1 MVTAAALL
9 RMSMQDLGV
18 LGAGESG
25 SGEHLS
31 DGLRR
36 LQMMLG
42 GWGLDALTAA
52 RTQGETFP
60 TIPGKSHYSI
70 GPGLDLDTPR
80 PVGQQSVVAAGLVLN
95 AGQPNAVEIPRGMM
109 TYDQYIGIQIK
120 TLRSPLFTHVIYVP
134 GSTSGA
140 LSPAWPAPPTAAF
153 GGSVIILW
161 PVPTEAN
168 PLVLYIERM
177 VPMFENLTTAYPV
190 PDGLAAAIQYN
201 LTVALAPMFQV
212 EPPPEVVRQ
221 ARLSYAA
228 MKRTNY
234 AFTDI
239 AIDPM
244 FTMQNTGGGYDIQ
257 TGSTRRG

>member
-25 SGEHLS
+25 AGEHLS

-52 RTQGETFP
+52 RTQGEYFP
-60 TIPGKSHYSI
+60 TIPGQQHYSI
-70 GPGLDLDTPR
+70 GPGMELDTPR

-95 AGQPNAVEIPRGMM
+95 AGQPNAVEIPRAMM
-109 TYDQYIGIQIK
+109 TYDQYISIRVK
-120 TLRSPLFTHVIYVP
+120 TLQSPLFTHVLYVP
-134 GSTSGA
+134 GATG
-140 LSPAWPAPPTAAF
+140 PGPNPTPPPGTHTF
-153 GGSVIILW
+153 GVSHITLW

-190 PDGLAAAIQYN
+190 PDGLTAAIQYN

-212 EPPPEVVRQ
+212 EPPAEVVRQ

-234 AFTDI
+234 QMTDI

-244 FTMQNTGGGYDIQ
+244 FTFGQGAAYDIT
-257 TGSTRRG
+257 TGSTRR